1 MIGESIQKLS
11 GKQNLSKAEAYETM
25 NEIMSGNAAESQIAA
40 FLMGLRLKG
49 ETVEEIAGCAQSM
62 RDKALRIQSQKN
74 RIIDTCGTGGDAAGT
89 FNLSTTAAIIA
100 SAAGAAV
107 AKHGNRTVSGRCG
120 SAEVLKGLGVDI
132 EISPERV
139 A

>member
-1 MIGESIQKLS
+1 
-11 GKQNLSKAEAYETM
+11 
-25 NEIMSGNAAESQIAA
+25 
-40 FLMGLRLKG
+40 
-49 ETVEEIAGCAQSM
+49 M